1 MIDDIKNE
9 IKDLIIEKLD
19 FDRRKREQIDSFES
33 GDYNRF
39 FHALFGKDP
48 IIKYKLTHSIFTSWG
63 MSIYEQSCKIIAEKV
78 GYKCDLQKK
87 IFGELNDDV
96 MLYIS
101 QLKGDNNRVPNKR
114 KELQRIKDLSSL
126 GRPNE
131 HPDSTVDVWITKP
144 SGEEVLIDITTVKP
158 NKKSFRALNEKNL
171 TWAGLKYSQNT
182 NANIN
187 TYFAF
192 PYNPEGQSID
202 AVNYTWLNSY
212 YDRNDVLV
220 GNELWKEVS
229 GGKFTIFDMVDIF
242 DDISKLYSI

>member
-19 FDRRKREQIDSFES
+19 FDRRKREQIESFES

-87 IFGELNDDV
+87 IYGELNNDV

-114 KELQRIKDLSSL
+114 KELQRINELSSL

-144 SGEEVLIDITTVKP
+144 SGEEVLMSGVITHVEEGSGITVEEASDMNKTYTTLDSITNDGTLKSKAVNNTPSTHSSLFYQIKYTHAVKDQGMKIAGID
-158 NKKSFRALNEKNL
+158 FRVAP
-171 TWAGLKYSQNT
+171 T
-182 NANIN
+182 NAKKV
-187 TYFAF
+187 T
-192 PYNPEGQSID
+192 D
-202 AVNYTWLNSY
+202 A
-212 YDRNDVLV
+212 
-220 GNELWKEVS
+220 GE
-229 GGKFTIFDMVDIF
+229 
-242 DDISKLYSI
+242 